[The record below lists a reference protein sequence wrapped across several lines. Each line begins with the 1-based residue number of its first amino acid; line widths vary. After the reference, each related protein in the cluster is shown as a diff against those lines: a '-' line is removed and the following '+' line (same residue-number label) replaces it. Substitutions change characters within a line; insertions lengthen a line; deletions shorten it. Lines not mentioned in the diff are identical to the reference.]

1 MIYGNLRSLSNQSYI
16 DINVQNHCMQSLEKY
31 VNTVYRIIGAAM
43 EVHGE
48 LKHGL
53 LEPVY
58 QEALSLELSMQGIDN
73 EREQLVPVFYKG
85 IQLDKFY
92 KIDILVKNDIIVE
105 LKSAKEIIPE
115 HRLQLFNYLKLT
127 KKPLGLLI
135 NFGEPHL
142 HSERYAFDEE
152 ANECFLVDKNLN
164 G

>member
-1 MIYGNLRSLSNQSYI
+1 MTPKHYQ
-16 DINVQNHCMQSLEKY
+16 DI
-31 VNTVYRIIGAAM
+31 VYKIIGAAM
-43 EVHGE
+43 EVYNE
-48 LKHGL
+48 LGWGL
-53 LEPVY
+53 LEPIY

-73 EREQLVPVFYKG
+73 EREQLVPIFYKG

-92 KIDILVKNDIIVE
+92 KVDILVNNDIIIE

-142 HSERYAFDEE
+142 HSERYAYDEE
-152 ANECFLVDKNLN
+152 TNECYLVDKYLKY
-164 G
+164 